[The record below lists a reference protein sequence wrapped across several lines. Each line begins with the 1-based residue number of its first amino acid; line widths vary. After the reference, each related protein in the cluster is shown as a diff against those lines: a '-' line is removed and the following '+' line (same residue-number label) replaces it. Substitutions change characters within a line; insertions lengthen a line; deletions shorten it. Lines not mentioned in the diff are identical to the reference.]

1 MSSNDTY
8 FSLKIRILR
17 YILHIVVQ
25 FYFFLEVKAL
35 KTAKKLKVKHGTLE
49 NLDDNMIL
57 IKDLESA

>member
-25 FYFFLEVKAL
+25 FHFFLEVKAL
-35 KTAKKLKVKHGTLE
+35 KTAKKLKVKNGTLA
-49 NLDDNMIL
+49 NIGVRMIW